1 MSTDNPNSQRHEG
14 CKTSIRWLLLGA
26 LHPTS
31 FRGPRRTLTL
41 IRTLIFSAFI
51 FLACRGVH
59 AAEPVEP
66 RRVLLLHSFGRE
78 FAPFIAFSE
87 NFRTEL
93 SRRSPA
99 PVDYFDFALV
109 TARFENSEEGPFI
122 AYLNSLFTD
131 RAVDLIVPMGGPAV
145 RFAQKYRSQLFPE
158 VPMLFASV
166 DQRMIEYSSL
176 TPNDAIVAVNNDA
189 RPIVDS
195 LFRLLPGTTNIAIV
209 FGDNFIGKFWTDEFD
224 RAIKDYAPGV
234 GTERFSQLSYEKMMS
249 RVAHLPPHS
258 AIICGQILVDA
269 NGIPQIQDALRTLHS
284 AANAPMF
291 GLHDYQLGN
300 GIVGGPL
307 VSIRQASHQSSLAAA
322 RLLSGE
328 APATIRPPPMGATQP
343 TYDWRELRRWRIPL
357 ASLPPDARIEFREQS
372 PLDRYKWHI
381 VAIVSLCVAQAL
393 LIFLLLTNLAKRRR
407 AEQFL
412 RESEERMTL
421 AADAARLGMWAWD
434 SQSSQLW
441 ATEKWKEIHGCSA
454 AGDIP
459 YEIWIARVHPEDRR
473 TLEKALFN
481 ALKKQ
486 SPFHLEHRIL
496 LPDATLRW
504 ISMSGHIEHISH
516 GVSNRLLGISIDIT
530 ERKETEAAAREA
542 SKKLITAREDERKRI
557 ARDLHDDLNQRL
569 ALLSI
574 EMHLLGRMEK
584 DSETKEKIE
593 NIAAQVNDVSS
604 EVHKLSHQLHPANL
618 EQLGLVTATRAL
630 CQAFS
635 KRGALSVEFNHDDI
649 PADLDQKIALCLYRI
664 TQEALQNTIKHSH
677 ATHAKILL
685 HRENDSIHLL
695 VSDNG
700 QGFDM
705 VDASNHA
712 SLGLVGMRE
721 RVKLCDGQITFHS
734 VPGGGTEIQVIVP
747 AEISASSEDD
757 FPPPGMTKQSLAVPE
772 TG

>member
-1 MSTDNPNSQRHEG
+1 MNRFASATE
-14 CKTSIRWLLLGA
+14 IRKAFLPLA
-26 LHPTS
+26 P
-31 FRGPRRTLTL
+31 TL
-41 IRTLIFSAFI
+41 ICSVFI
-51 FLACRGVH
+51 FLCCLSVQG
-59 AAEPVEP
+59 AEPVEP

-87 NFRTEL
+87 NFRSEL
-93 SRRSPA
+93 SRNSSD
-99 PVDYFDFALV
+99 PVDFFDFALV
-109 TARFENSEEGPFI
+109 TARFDNADEAPFI
-122 AYLNSLFTD
+122 AYLHSLFD
-131 RAVDLIVPMGGPAV
+131 ERSVDLIVPMGGPAV
-145 RFAQKYRSQLFPE
+145 RFAQKYRSQLFPD

-166 DQRMIEYSSL
+166 DQRMIDYTDL
-176 TPNDAIVAVNNDA
+176 TANDAVVALKHEA
-189 RPIVDS
+189 RPVVESI
-195 LFRLLPGTTNIAIV
+195 LQLLPGTTNIAIV
-209 FGDNFIGKFWTDEFD
+209 FGNTFVGKFWTDQFD
-224 RAIKDYAPGV
+224 QAIKEFAPGV
-234 GTERFSQLSYEKMMS
+234 RSELLSELSYEQIMV
-249 RVAHLPPHS
+249 RVATLPRHS

-269 NGIPQIQDALRTLHS
+269 NGIPQVQDAMRTLHS
-284 AANAPMF
+284 AANAPIF

-307 VSIRQASHQSSLAAA
+307 VSIRDASHQSALAAA
-322 RLLSGE
+322 RVLRGE
-328 APATIRPPPMGATQP
+328 GPASVRSPPITATQP
-343 TYDWRELRRWRIPL
+343 AYDWRELRRWRIPL
-357 ASLPPDARIEFREQS
+357 ASLPPGARIEFRELS

-381 VAIVSLCVAQAL
+381 VAIVSLCVAQAV
-393 LIFLLLTNLAKRRR
+393 LIFLLLTNLAKRRC
-407 AEQFL
+407 AERSL
-412 RESEERMTL
+412 RESEQRMTL

-434 SQSSQLW
+434 SHSSQLW